1 MRRRGFTLIELLV
14 VVSIIALLIAILL
27 PSLAK
32 ARSEAQRIACAA
44 NMKTIG
50 GAIVMYTN
58 ENKWF
63 FPGPCW
69 SGQQAQYSKNDGHLA
84 YFLAPMLSTPIS
96 RSGSDKHISPVFL
109 DPGANHVLPEITP
122 PGIVKMFVA
131 TGDDKSIKNPA
142 FSAERRFFGYPKF
155 TNPYAVDPK
164 KITDLENAATVDA
177 LHDIDYWT
185 NPNGWATTTY
195 PEQVL
200 RAPAHGSQDGYN
212 AIRNYLFYDTHVEV
226 KFVPRLTSG

>member
-1 MRRRGFTLIELLV
+1 MHRRGFTLIELLV
-14 VVSIIALLIAILL
+14 VVAIIALLIAILL

-50 GAIVMYTN
+50 GAIAMYVN
-58 ENKWF
+58 ENRWF
-63 FPGPCW
+63 LPGPCW
-69 SGQQAQYSKNDGHLA
+69 SGQQAQYHKGSGHLA
-84 YFLAPMLSTPIS
+84 YFLSPMLNTPIS
-96 RSGSDKHISPVFL
+96 RDSSDKHISPIFL
-109 DPGANHVLPEITP
+109 DPGANHVLPDVTP
-122 PGIVKMFVA
+122 PGIVKMFVS
-131 TGDDKSIKNPA
+131 TGNDPGVHNPP
-142 FSAERRFFGYPKF
+142 FSAMRRLFGYPEF
-155 TNPYAVDPK
+155 DGNPEVDPK
-164 KITDLENAATVDA
+164 KLTNLSNPATVDA

-185 NPNGWATTTY
+185 NPGTWATSTY

-200 RAPAHGSQDGYN
+200 RGPAHGSPDGFN